1 MTFLSDLI
9 LSSAHAQAAAGAP
22 GQPSPFMSLAPLGM
36 MLVVVYFMIIRPQ
49 QKKLKEHQAE
59 IDKLKSGDEVVTQAG
74 IFGTITTITDKVV
87 TLEVDKNVRIR
98 VLKGQVATVVKGD
111 KA

>member
-1 MTFLSDLI
+1 MTFFSDLI
-9 LSSAHAQAAAGAP
+9 LSTAHAQAAAGAP
-22 GQPSPFMSLAPLGM
+22 SQPSPFMSLAPLGM

-59 IDKLKSGDEVVTQAG
+59 LDKLKNGDEVVTQAG
-74 IFGTITTITDKVV
+74 IFGTITTISDKVV

-98 VLKGQVATVVKGD
+98 VLKGQIATVVKGD